1 MGLAVAR
8 AEPGG
13 PTWGGLKRVKL
24 ISTDLGQAELNRDK
38 LCMVEMALDILII
51 ALPKSILRP
60 P

>member
-1 MGLAVAR
+1 MGLAEAR

-24 ISTDLGQAELNRDK
+24 ISTDLGQAELNRDERG
-38 LCMVEMALDILII
+38 MAETALDNLIT
-51 ALPKSILRP
+51 ALPKSTLRP